1 MSETKTELNP
11 CPECGGKA
19 DVEQDKD
26 SLGGIYLAVCE
37 NFSPDKEGGC
47 CLIGAGWTEEECI
60 KDWNSF
66 EPDEPTEEGVSSN
79 KLDDPFHSRYK
90 AMD

>member
-11 CPECGGKA
+11 CPECGGQA
-19 DVEQDKD
+19 NPQEQNYKI
-26 SLGGIYLAVCE
+26 GAVYIVTCE
-37 NFSPDKEGGC
+37 SFSPNKKDGC
-47 CLIGAGWTEEECI
+47 SMVGAGLTEEESI

-66 EPDEPTEEGVSSN
+66 HSPTDEWKREYM
-79 KLDDPFHSRYK
+79 DDPFHSRYN